1 MSRGG
6 SKEANVRISGFA
18 ALFAAMDV
26 VPGLVLWALS
36 PTDSVRIW
44 YPTLL
49 SYIGEHLFAST
60 ATFLLVW
67 LFLSLISRRIRATD
81 TKSGFSLTLAKA
93 FGFGLTC
100 LAVDVL
106 ASTELAFLQSRDSAT
121 IRLWHTQGLSGY
133 LIARE
138 PVYVAFGVVLLAL
151 ATLRFLYQK
160 RQTVVS
166 AVPR

>member
-1 MSRGG
+1 M
-6 SKEANVRISGFA
+6 RISGFA
-18 ALFAAMDV
+18 ALFAAMDI

-36 PTDSVRIW
+36 PTDSVHVW

-49 SYIGEHLFAST
+49 SYVGEHLVAST
-60 ATFLLVW
+60 ITLLLVW
-67 LFLSLISRRIRATD
+67 LLLSLTSRRIRAAD
-81 TKSGFSLTLAKA
+81 TRGGFSLTPARV
-93 FGFGLTC
+93 FSFGLIC

-106 ASTELAFLQSRDSAT
+106 ASTELAFLQSRDNGT

-138 PVYVAFGVVLLAL
+138 PVYVAFGVILLAL
-151 ATLRFLYQK
+151 TTLRFLHQK
-160 RQTVVS
+160 RQAVVS